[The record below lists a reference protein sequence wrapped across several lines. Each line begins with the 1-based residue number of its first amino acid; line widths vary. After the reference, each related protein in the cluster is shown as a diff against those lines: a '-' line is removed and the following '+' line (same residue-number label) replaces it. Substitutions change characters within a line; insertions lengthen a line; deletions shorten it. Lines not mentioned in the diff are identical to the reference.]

1 MGQSRGSGSF
11 LGPPSPSPP
20 LGTLA
25 PGRPGGARR
34 NLELQLSSAS
44 PRLPDPR
51 AEGRREAK
59 PLVGRARTPAA
70 RGARSLGVWPQK
82 PPRRRPGGAGTRRP
96 PGSRGASHTSR
107 SRGAHLAAPRGLPA
121 AGLRARR
128 VHPGGPFWVLGG
140 YFPSGPTS
148 LPVKESEVGA
158 GPPATSGSTP
168 APRRRG
174 ARRAP
179 PRAPLPVPPHPA
191 RGPPGSH
198 GTAPARFV
206 GRHRVSTGLSWKA

>member
-1 MGQSRGSGSF
+1 MKNSVLHLEGGSISCCFSKILEKLLPTLHQLDNFQSHVLF
-11 LGPPSPSPP
+11 
-20 LGTLA
+20 
-25 PGRPGGARR
+25 
-34 NLELQLSSAS
+34 
-44 PRLPDPR
+44 
-51 AEGRREAK
+51 K
-59 PLVGRARTPAA
+59 KV
-70 RGARSLGVWPQK
+70 
-82 PPRRRPGGAGTRRP
+82 
-96 PGSRGASHTSR
+96 TSC
-107 SRGAHLAAPRGLPA
+107 LAAPRGLPA